1 MFLLSLFKISKITNA
16 ILIGKNLFINSISVD
31 TRVNN
36 IENSLFIIIKG
47 KSNIDFI
54 CSEAIKKGAL
64 AILSDF
70 FFSIHIPLLIVK
82 NSKLA
87 LENLVIWLRKKVNTK
102 FLCLTGSTGKTSV
115 KEITANI
122 LSQTGSTL
130 FNYSNL
136 NNELGVCFTLLK
148 LYKYIYKYA
157 VLEFGAN
164 NVNDINYLSNLVKPD
179 VACITNIC
187 VSHLSGF
194 KNFLNI
200 IKSKGKIFK
209 YLSTNGIVVL
219 NYNYY
224 LNNFW
229 NKYIFNKKKIFI
241 LFNGSIKRRN
251 CISVYDIKIT
261 IWGSYFTL
269 VSIYGNINIFIKLLG
284 IHNIWNSLLA
294 SSLSISVNTSLKDIK
309 IGLESCKPIKG
320 RLYPIFLNKNKLI
333 LDDTYNSNPRS
344 LYYSVLFLQ
353 KCIGYKILVIGDME
367 ELSYMSIYYHIE
379 IGKLIKN
386 FFNID
391 KIFSIG
397 KYSFYISKYSFIGE
411 HFENFDKLIIRI
423 KYMLKIYDQITILI
437 KGSRVANMQKIINFL

>member
-1 MFLLSLFKISKITNA
+1 MFLLSLFKIAKITNA
-16 ILIGKNLFINSISVD
+16 ILIGENLFINNISID
-31 TRVNN
+31 TRIDN
-36 IENSLFIIIKG
+36 IENSLFIIIRG
-47 KSNIDFI
+47 KNSINFV
-54 CSEAIKKGAL
+54 CYEAIKKGAL

-87 LENLVIWLRKKVNTK
+87 LGNLVSWLRKNVNTK

-122 LSQTGSTL
+122 LHQKGNTL

-136 NNELGVCFTLLK
+136 NNELGVCLTLLK
-148 LYKYIYKYA
+148 LYNNIYKYA

-164 NVNDINYLSNLVKPD
+164 NIHDINYLSNLVKPD

-187 VSHLSGF
+187 ISHLNGF
-194 KNFLNI
+194 ENFLNI
-200 IKSKGKIFK
+200 VKGKGKIFK
-209 YLSTNGIVVL
+209 YLSSTGSVIL
-219 NYNYY
+219 NNNYY

-229 NKYIFNKKKIFI
+229 DKYFFGKKKIFV
-241 LFNGSIKRRN
+241 LFNCSVKKKN
-251 CISVYDIKIT
+251 FISVCNIKVT

-269 VSIYGNINIFIKLLG
+269 ITIYGNINIFIKLLG
-284 IHNIWNSLLA
+284 IHNIWNSLFA

-344 LYYSVLFLQ
+344 LYYSILFLQ
-353 KCIGYKILVIGDME
+353 KCFGYKILVVGDMG
-367 ELSYMSIYYHIE
+367 ELSYMSMYYHIK
-379 IGKLIKN
+379 IGKLIN
-386 FFNID
+386 SFFNIN
-391 KIFSIG
+391 KVLSIG
-397 KYSFYISKYSFIGE
+397 EYSFYISKFSFIGE
-411 HFENFDKLIIRI
+411 HFSNFNNLIIRI

-437 KGSRVANMQKIINFL
+437 KGSRFTNMQKIINFL